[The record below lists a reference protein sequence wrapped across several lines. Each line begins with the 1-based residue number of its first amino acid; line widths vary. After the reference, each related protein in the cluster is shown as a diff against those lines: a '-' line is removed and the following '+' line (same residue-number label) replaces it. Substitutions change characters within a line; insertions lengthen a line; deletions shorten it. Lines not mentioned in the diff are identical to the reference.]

1 VCFASGARAIVDRQ
15 TYSGGQTMSRR
26 CVTCAAVSVLL
37 LLAAATGTSAQQF
50 TGGVRGLVRDANGVI
65 PGVTVTL
72 TNEATNISRDVTTND
87 VGQYSFPAVPP
98 GTYTLKTQLTG
109 YKTFESK
116 GLTVGTQQFITLD
129 ITLELGRL
137 EENVTV
143 TGQSPLID
151 TANAS
156 HAASLDREAL
166 ESLPAPGRNAFLI
179 GVTVPTVM
187 PVGDPQFNRQ
197 QDQTNA
203 SRVSLGGG
211 GIRANNYLID
221 GIPIS
226 ELRGRAVLNPTIEAV
241 EEVRVQV
248 HTYDAEMG
256 RTGGGVFNVTA
267 KSGSNDY
274 HGSGFY
280 QTRPVWGQ
288 SQNFFNQ
295 VAGLSKEET
304 GLSDAYYR
312 LYGGGIGGP
321 IVKNRTFFWFATEG
335 YRSGTTRNQQEIWPT
350 ANQRNGDFSHTTV
363 GGVPVRLFNPWC
375 RGLTAPTARCQATG
389 TGSLATGGEFTNA
402 IIPANLISPTGKN
415 ILAQWP
421 TETIQGPMA
430 NNEDGNT
437 NANGTAFIVDKA
449 GMYTFKG
456 EHKFT
461 DKWSLSGLYIY
472 NKTDEPGSTIMKADK
487 LFMADQ
493 DQWFGP
499 LRRRPHVLVFNN
511 TNVINNTTVLTL
523 RYGWSTWQDS
533 CDKQAFSPGIQ
544 SLGFS
549 PTFVNALGPGGKDTF
564 PALAFNDVESVGGWG
579 GIPVRWKGPYAI
591 NGALTHL
598 MGSHSLKVGADLRRL
613 GVSLSTADECPND
626 VPALG
631 GCFRFDNRFTSKA
644 GVANSG
650 NEIASL
656 LLGLPYAGSAPAN
669 PGFGEWYTKYWG
681 GYIQDDWRVTSR
693 FTLNY
698 GLRLEHEDGLREVDN
713 QQTVAFDRN
722 VTNPIDSLVPKT
734 GLLAG
739 KTLKGGLIYAGV
751 SGAPTEQ
758 GNPKKIKPAPRV
770 GGTFAIDSNTVVRG
784 GYGLYWAP
792 WNYNT
797 SQHGQIGF
805 SRSTSLSQSSAESEI
820 PITLLDNPF
829 PAGLQAPQG
838 SSLGLL
844 TGVGGQVDFVDQN
857 KGNPKVHQY
866 SADIQRELP
875 GHMAVTIGYIGAT
888 GRDIGFCGTNDCS
901 ININQIDPAVAR
913 AAFPAANGGWDAAAL
928 RQSIPNPFFGIAQA
942 GELGTTATIQ
952 RGQLLRPFPAF
963 GDINMH
969 ESTAGSKRQYN
980 AMTVELEKRTGQSR
994 WGGRFSYTY
1003 SVSKDSQW
1011 GESNVYAWRQNAPQ
1025 NNYDLGA
1032 EYSYSIYDSPHRIL
1046 LAPIVRLPGPA
1057 DTKSL
1062 AYALA
1067 GGWNASAIVELVS
1080 GSPLNAVMSGG
1091 ASDTNLG
1098 LFGGRQRPNLIGDPN
1113 TSGSDDDRVADAAH
1127 PDARFFNGGAFANPG
1142 VAQFGNSPRTIGSA
1156 RNQFRK
1162 NVDFV
1167 LSKDTRF
1174 GGNQVGEIRF
1184 EILNLTNTAKFGNES
1199 NNSSVDTA
1207 SFGRIGTQAGFM
1219 RIWQL
1224 AFRYRF

>member
-1 VCFASGARAIVDRQ
+1 
-15 TYSGGQTMSRR
+15 MRR
-26 CVTCAAVSVLL
+26 LAGVLL
-37 LLAAATGTSAQQF
+37 SAVLLAAAAASVSAQQF
-50 TGGVRGLVRDANGVI
+50 TGGVRGEVRDPNGVI

-72 TNEATNISRDVTTND
+72 TNEATNISRDTVTNE
-87 VGQYSFPAVPP
+87 VGQYNFPAVPP

-109 YKTFESK
+109 YKTYESK

-129 ITLELGRL
+129 VVLQVGAL
-137 EENVTV
+137 EESITV
-143 TGQSPLID
+143 TGQSPLIN

-166 ESLPAPGRNAFLI
+166 EALPAPGRNAFMI

-203 SRVSLGGG
+203 SRLSLGGG

-221 GIPIS
+221 GVPIT
-226 ELRGRAVLNPTIEAV
+226 ELRGRAVLNPTIEAL
-241 EEVRVQV
+241 EEVKVQV

-267 KSGSNDY
+267 KSGTNNY

-288 SQNFFNQ
+288 SENFFNEK
-295 VAGLSKEET
+295 AGLSKKET

-321 IVKNRTFFWFATEG
+321 IVKDRTFFWFATEG
-335 YRSGTTRNQQEIWPT
+335 YRSGTTRNESEVWPT
-350 ANQRNGDFSHTTV
+350 ANQRNGDFSHTTIAR
-363 GGVPVRLFNPWC
+363 VPVLLFNPWC
-375 RGLTAPTARCQATG
+375 RGGVPNSRCLATG
-389 TGSLATGGEFTNA
+389 TGSIATNGEFTGA
-402 IIPANLISPTGKN
+402 IIPLSHPAVSQTGLN
-415 ILAQWP
+415 ILKIWP
-421 TETIQGPMA
+421 TDTIQGPMA
-430 NNEDGNT
+430 QNEDYNT

-449 GMYTFKG
+449 GMYTWKA

-472 NKTDEPGSTIMKADK
+472 NKTDEPGSTIMKPDK

-511 TNVINNTTVLTL
+511 TNVLNNTTVLTL
-523 RYGWSTWQDS
+523 RYGWTTWQDS
-533 CDKQAFSPGIQ
+533 CDKQAFTPGIQ

-549 PTFVNALGPGGKDTF
+549 PTYVNALGPGGKDTF
-564 PALAFNDVESVGGWG
+564 PSISFPDGDVESVGGWG

-591 NGALTHL
+591 NGALTKL
-598 MGSHSLKVGADLRRL
+598 FGSHSVKIGADFRKL
-613 GVSLSTADECPND
+613 GVSLSTASECPNEE
-626 VPALG
+626 PALG
-631 GCFRFDNRFTSKA
+631 GCFQFDRRFTSRN
-644 GVANSG
+644 GVG
-650 NEIASL
+650 GDPIASL
-656 LLGLPYAGSAPAN
+656 LLGLPFTGSAPAN
-669 PGFGEWYTKYWG
+669 PGLGEWYTRYWG
-681 GYIQDDWRVTSR
+681 GYVQDDWRVTSK

-698 GLRLEHEDGLREVDN
+698 GIRLEHEDGLREVDN
-713 QQTVAFDRN
+713 QQTVAFDQN
-722 VTNPIDSLVPKT
+722 VTNPIDAFVPKT

-739 KTLKGGLIYAGV
+739 RTLKGGLIYAGV
-751 SGAPTEQ
+751 NGAPTEQ

-770 GGTFAIDSNTVVRG
+770 GATYAIDANTVLRG

-805 SRSTSLSQSSAESEI
+805 ARSTSLNQSSAESEV
-820 PITLLDNPF
+820 PLTVLDNPY
-829 PAGLQAPQG
+829 PAGLQAPIG

-888 GRDIGFCGTNDCS
+888 GRDISFCGTNDCS
-901 ININQIDPAVAR
+901 ININQIDPALAR
-913 AAFPAANGGWDAAAL
+913 QMFPLGSGWDAGAL

-942 GELGTTATIQ
+942 GELGTSPTIQ
-952 RGQLLRPFPAF
+952 RGQLLRPFPEF
-963 GDINMH
+963 GNVLMH

-980 AMTVELEKRTGQSR
+980 ALSVELDKRVGAGT
-994 WGGRFSYTY
+994 WGGRLSYTY
-1003 SVSKDSQW
+1003 SVSKDNQW
-1011 GESNVYAWRQNAPQ
+1011 GESNTYSSRFNGPQ
-1025 NNYDLGA
+1025 NNYDLAA
-1032 EYSYSIYDSPHRIL
+1032 EYSYSVYDSPHRII
-1046 LAPIVRLPGPA
+1046 LAPIVNIPA
-1057 DTKSL
+1057 PMNRNSM
-1062 AYALA
+1062 AYLLG
-1067 GGWNASAIVELVS
+1067 GGWTASAVVELVS
-1080 GSPLNAVMSGG
+1080 GAPLNEVMSGG
-1091 ASDTNLG
+1091 ASDANLG
-1098 LFGGRQRPNLIGDPN
+1098 LFGGRQRPNLVGDPN
-1113 TSGSDDDRVADAAH
+1113 TSGSDDERVATTVN
-1127 PDARFFNGGAFANPG
+1127 PDAKYFNAGAFANPG
-1142 VAQFGNSPRTIGSA
+1142 VGQYGNAPRTDGSA
-1156 RNQFRK
+1156 RYQFRK
-1162 NVDFV
+1162 NIDLVV
-1167 LSKDTRF
+1167 SKATRLT
-1174 GGNQVGEIRF
+1174 GNQSGEIRF
-1184 EILNLTNTAKFGNES
+1184 EILNLTNTAKFNGIDS
-1199 NNSSVDTA
+1199 TSIDSSA
-1207 SFGRIGTQAGFM
+1207 FGRISTQAGFM

-1224 AFRYRF
+1224 SFRYRF